1 MAEIASG
8 SFTHTIEEIDAG
20 VTEVEN
26 TKGQSLSLTAAVEAI
41 AGDAAATAAASAA
54 ASAIADLDVVSVGGS
69 GKYISAIKQEAG
81 KINATPISLAS
92 APESGGT
99 AAISSGAVYTAL
111 ASKIE
116 ISDVFGLATLIEDN
130 TDLDNLPIGSYY
142 REKSTNSSIGHIP
155 IDGYAFK
162 LTVEYINSTSRIR
175 QVFIPL
181 ISTAEF
187 YIRIKNG
194 NGWQSWRKFIDV
206 SDKLAAIQTDLP
218 ANNLYYT
225 MDVLKSYNTA
235 GTWTGNAYER
245 YGVTFEPQADGSVYV
260 HGTSTA
266 DAWFKLQDYG
276 DNTTDYSGFNLS
288 GCPSGGGS
296 TTNHCLQFATA
307 GNVREYDTGSG
318 HIIETHDAGNVWI
331 VVRSGKTVDFTFYPM
346 LTNPAYNQ
354 TAFIQG
360 APTNRQL
367 YEMLLAMNS
376 GNRSASLMTARL
388 GGGEEE
394 MR

>member
-1 MAEIASG
+1 MADIPEG
-8 SFTHTIEEIDAG
+8 SFSHTLEQIDAG

-26 TKGQSLSLTAAVEAI
+26 TKGQAASLTAAVTAI
-41 AGDAAATAAASAA
+41 AEAEAATAAAAAA
-54 ASAIADLDVVSVGGS
+54 ASAI
-69 GKYISAIKQEAG
+69 
-81 KINATPISLAS
+81 N
-92 APESGGT
+92 
-99 AAISSGAVYTAL
+99 
-111 ASKIE
+111 
-116 ISDVFGLATLIEDN
+116 DVFGISTKIEDN
-130 TDLDNLPIGSYY
+130 TDLNSLEIPGSYY

-162 LTVEYINSTSRIR
+162 LTVEYLNSTSRRR

-187 YIRIKNG
+187 YIRIQNN
-194 NGWQSWRKFIDV
+194 NGWQPWRKFIDA
-206 SDKLAAIQTDLP
+206 SDKFAAIQTDLP
-218 ANNLYYT
+218 ANNLYFT
-225 MDVLKSYNTA
+225 IDILKSYNTA

-260 HGTSTA
+260 HGTSTS

-296 TTNHCLQFATA
+296 TTNYCLQFATA

-331 VVRSGKTVDFTFYPM
+331 LVRSGKTVDFTFYPM
-346 LTNPAYNQ
+346 LAKTAYNQ
-354 TAFIQG
+354 TTFIQG

-367 YEMLLAMNS
+367 YEMLLAIQN
-376 GNRSASLMTARL
+376 GANRSISSLSTQR
-388 GGGEEE
+388 GGEPEQSEE
-394 MR
+394 R